1 MRGCLELVFRPKTDF
16 ITKVIMFHEIQLL
29 AGQLQYVLLA
39 QEEAAA
45 DAQGPGSG
53 FLILLLGFMVFMF
66 MFSGRGAKK
75 RRNEKNKMLNSIG
88 KYSEVITIGGLC
100 GTVIEVEETS
110 VDGEEPYPTHFL
122 IEVDSG
128 SGSRI
133 RVVAEAIGRVLEADD
148 SEES

>member
-1 MRGCLELVFRPKTDF
+1 
-16 ITKVIMFHEIQLL
+16 MFHEIQLL
-29 AGQLQYVLLA
+29 AGQLQDVLLA

-100 GTVIEVEETS
+100 GPVIEVEETS

-133 RVVAEAIGRVLEADD
+133 RVVAEAIDRVIEADD

>member
-1 MRGCLELVFRPKTDF
+1 
-16 ITKVIMFHEIQLL
+16 MFHEIQLL

-88 KYSEVITIGGLC
+88 KYSEVITL
-100 GTVIEVEETS
+100 S
-110 VDGEEPYPTHFL
+110 L
-122 IEVDSG
+122 IH
-128 SGSRI
+128 I
-133 RVVAEAIGRVLEADD
+133 
-148 SEES
+148 

>member
-1 MRGCLELVFRPKTDF
+1 
-16 ITKVIMFHEIQLL
+16 MFHEIQLL

-39 QEEAAA
+39 QEEAGGEAAA